1 MYILKWEEVYQLAR
15 DYYDKYGNLE
25 VSYNYCILYKDFS
38 ICLGAW
44 IKKQKQLKRQNK
56 LSDLQIKLLEEIGIV
71 WKTEKIKDNKKELA
85 WNEKYE
91 LAKQFYKEYGHLNIP
106 QTYIINLDNNLINLG
121 TWLIKQRELKRANK
135 LSDTQIKLLEDL
147 NVIWNPYND
156 YFEKRKTKY
165 EKIWIRNYE
174 IAKKYFEKYGNLLI
188 AAQHLEYVDGQR
200 ILIGGWIAS
209 QREKYKLNKLTD
221 EQIKLLEEIGMVWD
235 AKGYRKLEKFLLEQY
250 NLYERGLLNDDEVNK
265 LLADGTFIYSD
276 SDEIQKTDTLKL
288 YRMITKDRIMVGDFC
303 DI

>member
-1 MYILKWEEVYQLAR
+1 MGVKWEEVYALAK

-25 VSYNYCILYKDFS
+25 VSYDYCILYKDFS

-121 TWLIKQRELKRANK
+121 TWLIKQRELKRTNK
-135 LSDTQIKLLEDL
+135 LSDKQIKLLEDL

-174 IAKKYFEKYGNLLI
+174 LAKKYFEKYGNLLI
-188 AAQHLEYVDGQR
+188 AAQHLEYIDGQR

-276 SDEIQKTDTLKL
+276 SDEIQKADTLKL
-288 YRMITKDRIMVGDFC
+288 YRRITKDKIMVGDFG